1 MSEEQIDNCDPNDGI
16 DWADMDL
23 PSVMGAAKF
32 GIPGAIAQM
41 QKWERELSLPIID
54 TVSDKALDPSAIKLD
69 WIEE

>member
-16 DWADMDL
+16 DWEEMDL
-23 PSVMGAAKF
+23 PSVMGAAKS

-54 TVSDKALDPSAIKLD
+54 TVGGKALDISQIRVD